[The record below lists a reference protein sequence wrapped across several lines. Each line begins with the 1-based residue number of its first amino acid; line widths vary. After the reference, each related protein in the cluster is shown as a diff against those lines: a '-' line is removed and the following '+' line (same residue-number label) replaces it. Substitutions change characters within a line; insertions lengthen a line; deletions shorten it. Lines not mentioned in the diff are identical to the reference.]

1 MTRESRTLI
10 RLLALLACDN
20 DRDHNHNRLRHR
32 IRRDAPR
39 RLRPALGWL

>member
-1 MTRESRTLI
+1 MTRETRSLV
-10 RLLALLACDN
+10 RLLALLACEF
-20 DRDHNHNRLRHR
+20 DRDHARMRHR